1 MKVFYFGGISNGTS
15 LKVLLEIG
23 KIVPEENIEVFL
35 TVMTLSNRLHEIN
48 ATPELFVLSPS
59 TPEELAELVTQKN
72 LFGTLP
78 ILLILPDQRV
88 ATIRMG
94 HLLQP
99 RFLTFADSDFKELS
113 LVIEKIHNSSAS
125 NRVAL

>member
-1 MKVFYFGGISNGTS
+1 V
-15 LKVLLEIG
+15 
-23 KIVPEENIEVFL
+23 
-35 TVMTLSNRLHEIN
+35 
-48 ATPELFVLSPS
+48 
-59 TPEELAELVTQKN
+59 ELVTLKN

-78 ILLILPDQRV
+78 IILILPDQQV

-99 RFLTFADSDFKELS
+99 RFLTFYDSDFNELTQ
-113 LVIEKIHNSSAS
+113 VIKKIHNTAS